1 MNLSLH
7 SVFKRFLERWIQPTR
22 RWALGLGLI
31 GLGLLSACG
40 GGSSGG
46 SGAETPVAPTITSLS
61 SDAGEVASDPFLVTV
76 VFSAPVVIPDG
87 TQLALC
93 ESSGTVYCNVKAGT
107 LQAVAGATNTYTL
120 QVIPVKQRKGLARIK
135 IPAGAFKDSTGRV
148 SNTVS
153 YELPQFIN
161 TVGPNASFSPDSAGS
176 LITGPLTVTMTFDS
190 VLDSAL
196 TASQLLVSDGAI
208 SDFQKTSGAGAN
220 DVYTFRYTPPSSI
233 GGSLT
238 IVLPDG
244 SVSAGGIKNGFNIQ
258 WGPHTLLVP

>member
-1 MNLSLH
+1 MNVSPN
-7 SVFKRFLERWIQPTR
+7 SVFKRLLERWVLPIRGWT
-22 RWALGLGLI
+22 LGLGLL
-31 GLGLLSACG
+31 GLGLLGACG

-46 SGAETPVAPTITSLS
+46 SVVETPISPTITSMS
-61 SDAGEVASDPFLVTV
+61 SDAGEVASDPFRVTV
-76 VFSAPVVIPDG
+76 VFNAPVLIPDG
-87 TQLALC
+87 TLLALC
-93 ESSGTVYCNVKAGT
+93 ESSGTVYCNVKAGS
-107 LQAVAGATNTYTL
+107 LQAVAGTTNTYTL

-135 IPAGAFKDSTGRV
+135 IPAGAFKDATGKV
-148 SNTVS
+148 SNTVA

-176 LITGPLTVTMTFDS
+176 FITGPLTVTMTFDS
-190 VLDSAL
+190 VLDSSM
-196 TASQLLVSDGAI
+196 TADQLLVSDGVI
-208 SDFQKTSGAGAN
+208 SDFRKTSGAAAN

-244 SVSAGGIKNGFNIQ
+244 SVSAGGIKNGFNVQ